1 MALARDMVAVVEQMK
16 QTEMNGKLM
25 KVEVVVDD

>member
-1 MALARDMVAVVEQMK
+1 MVAVVEQMK

>member
-1 MALARDMVAVVEQMK
+1 MVLAGDMVAVVEQMK